1 MIAAA
6 ILILALFVGIVCS
19 FALRHADKLFVPRH
33 GRKHRLAGA
42 AYVCWLALG
51 VAGLLLHD
59 ADDPPSRGR
68 TAAYDVV
75 LALLGTVSTFSAAH
89 DFGGRRLTS
98 KVSGVLDD
106 KSLVTRSEMLEH
118 GFYQLL
124 NLAQILGLYA
134 QSTCTRGP
142 RGVFL
147 FKRRRG
153 TARGWLPFVILG
165 FQTAP
170 WLYRKAFPVN
180 SFSSNYTGDSD
191 PWLFINVMYRIKK
204 YQYVFYKNALL
215 HGLNITTCL
224 SSTPPRIQGRRFRT
238 YWLCLNA
245 AYTHEFFLQTL
256 VKRRLLEQRSMLRL
270 NWLLM
275 VGSSLAAV
283 EVLRHHVDWRI
294 ALASLVLNFAN
305 RKHDVANTL
314 CIAVAFSV
322 WGHDRLH
329 G

>member
-1 MIAAA
+1 MVMVTAA
-6 ILILALFVGIVCS
+6 IIILALLIAIVCT
-19 FALRHADKLFVPRH
+19 FALSHADKLFGPRH
-33 GRKHRLAGA
+33 GRTHRLAGL
-42 AYVCWLALG
+42 AYLAWLALG
-51 VAGLLLHD
+51 VAGLFR
-59 ADDPPSRGR
+59 DDVTASRPR
-68 TAAYDVV
+68 TCAYDVV
-75 LALLGTVSTFSAAH
+75 LALLGTLATFSAAK

-98 KVSGVLDD
+98 KFSGVLDD
-106 KSLVTRSEMLEH
+106 RSLVTRSEMLEH

-124 NLAQILGLYA
+124 NLAQIVGLYA

-147 FKRRRG
+147 LKRRRE
-153 TARGWLPFVILG
+153 TARGWLPLIILG
-165 FQTAP
+165 VQTVP
-170 WLYRKAFPVN
+170 WLARSRFPVN
-180 SFSSNYTGDSD
+180 SFSANYTGDSD
-191 PWLFINVMYRIKK
+191 PWLFVNIMYRIKK

-215 HGLNITTCL
+215 HGLNISACL
-224 SSTPPRIQGRRFRT
+224 SSTPPRIQGRRFRA

-256 VKRRLLEQRSMLRL
+256 VKRRLLGQGRMLQL
-270 NWLLM
+270 NGLLM
-275 VGSSLAAV
+275 VGSSLAAL

-294 ALASLVLNFAN
+294 ACLSLFANFAN

-314 CIAVAFSV
+314 CIALAFSV

>member
-6 ILILALFVGIVCS
+6 ILILAIFVGIVGT

-33 GRKHRLAGA
+33 GRKHRIAGA

-75 LALLGTVSTFSAAH
+75 LALLGTVATFSAAH

-106 KSLVTRSEMLEH
+106 RALVTKSEMLEH

-142 RGVFL
+142 RGIFL

-153 TARGWLPFVILG
+153 TARG
-165 FQTAP
+165 
-170 WLYRKAFPVN
+170 
-180 SFSSNYTGDSD
+180 
-191 PWLFINVMYRIKK
+191 
-204 YQYVFYKNALL
+204 
-215 HGLNITTCL
+215 L
-224 SSTPPRIQGRRFRT
+224 SLI
-238 YWLCLNA
+238 
-245 AYTHEFFLQTL
+245 H
-256 VKRRLLEQRSMLRL
+256 
-270 NWLLM
+270 
-275 VGSSLAAV
+275 
-283 EVLRHHVDWRI
+283 I
-294 ALASLVLNFAN
+294 
-305 RKHDVANTL
+305 
-314 CIAVAFSV
+314 
-322 WGHDRLH
+322 
-329 G
+329 

>member
-33 GRKHRLAGA
+33 GRKHRVAGA

-51 VAGLLLHD
+51 VVGLFR
-59 ADDPPSRGR
+59 DDVAASRTR
-68 TAAYDVV
+68 AAAYDVV
-75 LALLGTVSTFSAAH
+75 LALLGTVATFSAAH

-142 RGVFL
+142 RGIFL

-153 TARGWLPFVILG
+153 TARGWLPFFLLG

-180 SFSSNYTGDSD
+180 SFSANYTGDND

-270 NWLLM
+270 NGLLM

-294 ALASLVLNFAN
+294 AAASLVFNFAN

-329 G
+329 A

>member
-1 MIAAA
+1 M
-6 ILILALFVGIVCS
+6 
-19 FALRHADKLFVPRH
+19 
-33 GRKHRLAGA
+33 
-42 AYVCWLALG
+42 
-51 VAGLLLHD
+51 
-59 ADDPPSRGR
+59 
-68 TAAYDVV
+68 
-75 LALLGTVSTFSAAH
+75 
-89 DFGGRRLTS
+89 
-98 KVSGVLDD
+98 
-106 KSLVTRSEMLEH
+106 
-118 GFYQLL
+118 
-124 NLAQILGLYA
+124 
-134 QSTCTRGP
+134 
-142 RGVFL
+142 
-147 FKRRRG
+147 
-153 TARGWLPFVILG
+153 
-165 FQTAP
+165 
-170 WLYRKAFPVN
+170 N

-294 ALASLVLNFAN
+294 ALASLVANFAN

-314 CIAVAFSV
+314 CIAFAFSV

>member
-1 MIAAA
+1 M
-6 ILILALFVGIVCS
+6 
-19 FALRHADKLFVPRH
+19 
-33 GRKHRLAGA
+33 
-42 AYVCWLALG
+42 CWLALG

-147 FKRRRG
+147 FK
-153 TARGWLPFVILG
+153 
-165 FQTAP
+165 
-170 WLYRKAFPVN
+170 
-180 SFSSNYTGDSD
+180 S
-191 PWLFINVMYRIKK
+191 
-204 YQYVFYKNALL
+204 
-215 HGLNITTCL
+215 
-224 SSTPPRIQGRRFRT
+224 
-238 YWLCLNA
+238 
-245 AYTHEFFLQTL
+245 
-256 VKRRLLEQRSMLRL
+256 
-270 NWLLM
+270 
-275 VGSSLAAV
+275 
-283 EVLRHHVDWRI
+283 
-294 ALASLVLNFAN
+294 
-305 RKHDVANTL
+305 
-314 CIAVAFSV
+314 
-322 WGHDRLH
+322 
-329 G
+329 